1 MISLDKQ
8 IELLAQLSVQ
18 YQERLESQDENWKIF
33 FNQNNVGVPMAT
45 LIYLKMV
52 EFPSDRKLRL
62 QSEMLIRKS
71 FFNLCDAMN
80 LERGRKHLSIDDMF
94 RNSSNPTIAEFDEE
108 TLEEIDALRKS
119 GVL

>member
-1 MISLDKQ
+1 MIGLAKQ

-52 EFPSDRKLRL
+52 EDFHRTHNLN
-62 QSEMLIRKS
+62 
-71 FFNLCDAMN
+71 FNQRC
-80 LERGRKHLSIDDMF
+80 
-94 RNSSNPTIAEFDEE
+94 
-108 TLEEIDALRKS
+108 
-119 GVL
+119 